1 MLTVF
6 NRKELVSVFDLE
18 KLPKI
23 REVLEAASI
32 EYTVKTVSRVSPSP
46 AADGHRGTMG
56 TTGENLNQNME
67 YTVYVAKQD
76 YDEALALLKR
86 VGAPLG

>member
-18 KLPKI
+18 KLSKI

-32 EYTVKTVSRVSPSP
+32 EYTVKTVNRVSPSS

-56 TTGENLNQNME
+56 TAGENLNQNAE

-76 YDEALALLKR
+76 YEEALALLKR
-86 VGAPLG
+86 AGAPLG